1 MVYGYARVSTVA
13 QAKDGNSLESQKE
26 QLISVGAEEVY
37 FDAYTGTQS
46 DRPEF
51 SKLLEKL
58 KSGDT
63 LVVTKVDRLTRSL
76 LHGLE
81 IIQEL
86 RDRGVTINI
95 LNFGV
100 VNNTPS
106 GTMMLHMFMAFA
118 EFERNSIVERTQE
131 GRRIARMRPDYKDGR
146 PAKEYEGLEKVYRE
160 YKAKQITLED
170 ALKILQIPRSS
181 FFYRTKCFKMKTCAN

>member
-1 MVYGYARVSTVA
+1 MVYGYARVSTLA

-26 QLISVGAEEVY
+26 QLLRVGAEEIY

-51 SKLLEKL
+51 SKLVAKL
-58 KSGDT
+58 KAGDT

-81 IIQEL
+81 IIKEL
-86 RDRGVTINI
+86 KDKGVSINI

-131 GRRIARMRPDYKDGR
+131 GKRIARMNPDFKDGR
-146 PAKEYEGLEKVYRE
+146 PAKEYKGLKDVYLD
-160 YKAKQITLED
+160 YKAKKSTLED
-170 ALKILQIPRSS
+170 ALEILQIPRSS
-181 FFYRTKCFKMKTCAN
+181 FFYRTKCFKTCTD